1 MEEIY
6 ASLFSI
12 AVMLGGFPNDYI
24 SLPMVVRPPKQYFIE
39 TSCNN
44 VAKNCDVVG
53 RYKGGRI
60 IYVLD
65 TLDVRQ
71 PFGASVVI
79 HEYIHYLQS
88 YYGQSA
94 ATCKDRINREIMAYG
109 VQQTYLRTHGIDKIP
124 VTFEVI
130 QKSCTKEEL
139 NIGN

>member
-24 SLPMVVRPPKQYFIE
+24 SPPMVVRPPKQYFIE

-44 VAKNCDVVG
+44 VAENCDVVG
-53 RYKGGRI
+53 RYKGGRV

-65 TLDVRQ
+65 TLDVTQ
-71 PFGASVVI
+71 PHGASFVI

-88 YYGQSA
+88 YYGQSS
-94 ATCKDRINREIMAYG
+94 ATCRDRVNREIMAYG
-109 VQQTYLRTHGIDKIP
+109 AQRAYLKTHGIDRAL
-124 VTFEVI
+124 VTFDVLRR
-130 QKSCTKEEL
+130 SCTKEEL